1 MPNTTRGVGLFT
13 AENIVAAIRAIPET
27 DGMYRDVV
35 REAEQYDGNLHH
47 HTISN
52 WISHG
57 RADVEAGQPSTVY
70 ARFTKRYRELIAE
83 HCRPKPSTIKAHLLT
98 PPTLRKA
105 TNPKGP
111 LS

>member
-1 MPNTTRGVGLFT
+1 MPHPTRGLGLFT
-13 AENIVAAIRAIPET
+13 AQNIVAAIRAIPET

-70 ARFTKRYRELIAE
+70 ARFNQTVPRAD
-83 HCRPKPSTIKAHLLT
+83 CRASAD
-98 PPTLRKA
+98 
-105 TNPKGP
+105 
-111 LS
+111 LSHQR